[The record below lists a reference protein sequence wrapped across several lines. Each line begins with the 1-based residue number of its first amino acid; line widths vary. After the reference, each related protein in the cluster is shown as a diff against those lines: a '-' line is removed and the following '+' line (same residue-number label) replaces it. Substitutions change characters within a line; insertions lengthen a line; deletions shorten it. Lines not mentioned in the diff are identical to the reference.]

1 MAADSTSDQELA
13 LKKRAR
19 RRLVGA
25 IALVLLMVIVLPMVL
40 QDRTALAPQDAIKIS
55 MPADALKSERD
66 SVIATAQPANPE
78 AIKDSPVIAEQPID
92 TQVEAGADK
101 ETIVTNDMNDKPPPD
116 KAEAKLT
123 DTKTKE
129 PKKVAE
135 KMALK
140 PIEQK
145 PTDEMSIATGNAS
158 FTIQVGV
165 FSDQENVKQL
175 QAKLKQAGLTSRT
188 EKIVTTK
195 GEKIRLRAGNFGSR
209 QEAAYALTK
218 LNEAGLSGMV
228 ISYN

>member
-1 MAADSTSDQELA
+1 MAADSTNDQELA

-25 IALVLLMVIVLPMVL
+25 IALVLLMVIVLPLVL

-66 SVIATAQPANPE
+66 PVSVDALPADPG
-78 AIKDSPVIAEQPID
+78 AIKVSPVIAEQLIN

-101 ETIVTNDMNDKPPPD
+101 ETIIAIDMNDKPQTD
-116 KAEAKLT
+116 KAESKIT

-129 PKKVAE
+129 PKKEAE
-135 KMALK
+135 RMALK
-140 PIEQK
+140 PIEPK
-145 PTDEMSIATGNAS
+145 PADEMSIATVNAS
-158 FTIQVGV
+158 YTIQVGV

-175 QAKLKQAGLTSRT
+175 QAKLKQAGLASRT
-188 EKIVTTK
+188 ESIATSK
-195 GEKIRLRAGNFGSR
+195 GEKIRLRAGSFGSR

-228 ISYN
+228 ISNN